1 MEQKNDENKEIGKNK
16 ENAITE
22 EGKKEKEEKKEKETK
37 KVKEIKKPSAWIF
50 FYGDNLQGFHIA
62 FILMI
67 IIPITI
73 FFIIRNMLAKY
84 NFNKSQQDVFGVIGV
99 LISVWFI
106 LISFAIYYFRDD
118 FYTVFCKKKENDNK
132 KEKSE

>member
-1 MEQKNDENKEIGKNK
+1 MEQKNDENREIEKNK
-16 ENAITE
+16 ENVIKE
-22 EGKKEKEEKKEKETK
+22 EQKKEKQEKKEKE
-37 KVKEIKKPSAWIF
+37 IKKPDAWIF

-73 FFIIRNMLAKY
+73 FFIIRNILAKY

>member
-1 MEQKNDENKEIGKNK
+1 MEQKNDENKENKEIEKNK
-16 ENAITE
+16 ENIIKE
-22 EGKKEKEEKKEKETK
+22 EQKKENKE
-37 KVKEIKKPSAWIF
+37 KEIKKPSAWIF

-118 FYTVFCKKKENDNK
+118 FYTVFCKKKENDK
-132 KEKSE
+132 TKEKSE

>member
-1 MEQKNDENKEIGKNK
+1 MEQKNDENREIEKNK
-16 ENAITE
+16 ENVIKE
-22 EGKKEKEEKKEKETK
+22 EQKKEKEEKKEKK
-37 KVKEIKKPSAWIF
+37 IKKPSAWIF
-50 FYGDNLQGFHIA
+50 FYGDNLQGFHVA

-73 FFIIRNMLAKY
+73 FFIIRNILAKY

>member
-1 MEQKNDENKEIGKNK
+1 MEQKNDENKENKEIEKNK
-16 ENAITE
+16 ENIIKE
-22 EGKKEKEEKKEKETK
+22 EQKKEKKEKEE
-37 KVKEIKKPSAWIF
+37 KEIKKPSAWIF

-73 FFIIRNMLAKY
+73 FFIIRNILAKY

>member
-16 ENAITE
+16 ENVIKE
-22 EGKKEKEEKKEKETK
+22 EPKKEKEEKKE
-37 KVKEIKKPSAWIF
+37 KEIKKPSAWIF

>member
-1 MEQKNDENKEIGKNK
+1 MEQKNDENKEIGKIQDNVIK
-16 ENAITE
+16 E
-22 EGKKEKEEKKEKETK
+22 EEKKE
-37 KVKEIKKPSAWIF
+37 KEIKKPSAWIF

-73 FFIIRNMLAKY
+73 FFIIRNILAKY